1 MAKNTVWL
9 VGVGG
14 SGRTTAA
21 VALAAFYCRSPGI
34 VCALSTE
41 FGAVYRFDADAG
53 DFADDAHKPEL
64 RSDAD
69 FLFVEVQ
76 PSRFDLSMLRAGD
89 QVMRLE
95 RLATNHGIE
104 VAQPATAPTAQGVAH
119 A

>member
-14 SGRTTAA
+14 SGRTTLA
-21 VALAAFYCRSPGI
+21 VALAAFHCRRPGI
-34 VCALSTE
+34 VCALATE
-41 FGAVYRFDADAG
+41 FGAVHRFDADAG

-76 PSRFDLSMLRAGD
+76 PSRFNSSMLRAGD
-89 QVMRLE
+89 HVARVE
-95 RLATNHGIE
+95 RVSFD
-104 VAQPATAPTAQGVAH
+104 VAQPATALTAQGVAH